1 MPARVARPKVPA
13 LAAKPRTAA
22 PRVAALRPPA
32 RAAAL
37 CIRRG
42 RRVRPV
48 RFSRPSQGS
57 LRPRS
62 RTRRASGA
70 HAGGAA
76 AHARAGVAAARP
88 ARGQPAGARSA
99 RAAAARSQS
108 AGPRSA
114 RGAPAGRG
122 QSAGPE
128 RALAA
133 ATRPACTDHETGFL
147 PLHLPQD
154 PDASGRK
161 SHPGCDPGRGR
172 PRSGEAL
179 NAVDRRRWHGP

>member
-62 RTRRASGA
+62 RTSAA
-70 HAGGAA
+70 HARRPRRRRRSPPP
-76 AHARAGVAAARP
+76 ARAGVAAARP
-88 ARGQPAGARSA
+88 ARSQPAGARSA
-99 RAAAARSQS
+99 RWPPAGAGRSQLRR
-108 AGPRSA
+108 APA
-114 RGAPAGRG
+114 RRRPAAPCHPAGRG

-133 ATRPACTDHETGFL
+133 ATRPACTDDETGFL

-161 SHPGCDPGRGR
+161 SHPGGDPGRAPAPVR
-172 PRSGEAL
+172 
-179 NAVDRRRWHGP
+179 